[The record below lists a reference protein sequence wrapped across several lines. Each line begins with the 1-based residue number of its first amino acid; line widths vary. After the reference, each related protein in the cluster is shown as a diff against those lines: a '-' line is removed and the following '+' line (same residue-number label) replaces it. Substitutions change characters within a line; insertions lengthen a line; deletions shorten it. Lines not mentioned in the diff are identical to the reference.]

1 MEVIPIISLVKGK
14 FVVLFE
20 DILPLI
26 SRELKDADPMDSL
39 FSQFLLICSWMRM
52 TSDPLCSTFST
63 HLFLDEDDLRSP
75 FVLPV
80 STHQFMDEDDL
91 RSPLFYQF
99 LLISSWMRMTS
110 DIPCST
116 CFYSS
121 VPGWG
126 WPPIPF
132 VLPVS
137 THLFLD
143 EDDLRSPFVLPVSTH
158 QFLDEDDLR
167 YPLFYPFLLICFWM
181 RMTSYPPLFYLF
193 LLISS

>member
-91 RSPLFYQF
+91 RSP
-99 LLISSWMRMTS
+99 
-110 DIPCST
+110 
-116 CFYSS
+116 
-121 VPGWG
+121 
-126 WPPIPF
+126 
-132 VLPVS
+132 
-137 THLFLD
+137 
-143 EDDLRSPFVLPVSTH
+143 FVLPVSTH
-158 QFLDEDDLR
+158 QFLDEDDL
-167 YPLFYPFLLICFWM
+167 LSPFVLPVS
-181 RMTSYPPLFYLF
+181 THLF
-193 LLISS
+193 LNEDDLLLTSNYKITAWVMRALIQLIINQSIMNVKNVP